1 MRASLVAILFLS
13 SMQAF
18 AARADTCPNFSG
30 SYSGTRTVTYTNI
43 NVNPPADVTT
53 SPGPSPKYTII
64 QKDCQVIEID
74 TIGDGQLFGSGKAVY
89 PIGGLSSQI
98 GSTLEQGFSLASG
111 LFSDNKLIL
120 AIADRN
126 PDGES
131 TGTSSFIFTTLSKNT
146 NGKLAMSTTYN
157 VYSPA
162 GQQNIKYI
170 EVFQEK

>member
-1 MRASLVAILFLS
+1 MQALVAT
-13 SMQAF
+13 
-18 AARADTCPNFSG
+18 ADTCPNFSG

-53 SPGPSPKYTII
+53 SPGLSPNYKII

-74 TIGDGQLFGSGKAVY
+74 TIGDGKLFASGKAVY

-98 GSTLEQGFSLASG
+98 GSTIEQGFSLVSG

-131 TGTSSFIFTTLSKNT
+131 TGTPTFIFTTLYKDT
-146 NGKLAMSTTYN
+146 NGKLVMSTSFN

-162 GQQNIKYI
+162 GQSNIKYI